1 MCVPMFR
8 TFTSISNSVGAQVFS
23 PCIEVIVHPSVLRMA
38 AVVKSDGVS
47 EYFEEDSLWD
57 SFAVNF
63 FEFLE
68 NVAIHRRCSIIYIHN
83 LLLVNLGVHNKI

>member
-1 MCVPMFR
+1 
-8 TFTSISNSVGAQVFS
+8 
-23 PCIEVIVHPSVLRMA
+23 MA

-68 NVAIHRRCSIIYIHN
+68 NVAIHPNPHCTDVFIRHDLLSCIMRLLTVRCLFVLVLHYNHILLSHFDRQHSGPRR
-83 LLLVNLGVHNKI
+83 LV